1 MAERSVGPGHEQEWV
16 ERAQRDPQAFK
27 QLYDYYFPRLYAYV
41 SYRVGRVQ
49 DVEDLVAETFLKV
62 IEGIER
68 FEWRHE
74 GSFAAWIFRIA
85 HNLISN
91 SYRQGQRREKLLP
104 LEELPELQASTLLP
118 EDVVL
123 QKEKFAYLR
132 RLIGTLSP
140 RRQEV
145 VTLKF
150 FGGLRNQEIARVLG
164 LDERTVASHLCRGL
178 KDLHRAYV
186 NEFVR
191 AKEGIPH
198 EHSE

>member
-1 MAERSVGPGHEQEWV
+1 MAARSVNSDREREWV
-16 ERAQRDPQAFK
+16 EKARRDPQAFK

-49 DVEDLVAETFLKV
+49 DAEDLVAETFLKV
-62 IEGIER
+62 VEGIER

-74 GSFAAWIFRIA
+74 GSFAAWLFRIA

-91 SYRQGQRREKLLP
+91 FYRQGQRREEPLP
-104 LEELPELQASTLLP
+104 LEDLPDLQASALLP

-132 RLIGTLSP
+132 WLIGTLSP

-150 FGGLRNQEIARVLG
+150 FGGLRNQEIAQVLG

-178 KDLHRAYV
+178 EDLHRRYV
-186 NEFVR
+186 DRFAGTRER
-191 AKEGIPH
+191 GPH
-198 EHSE
+198 E